1 MNLNQS
7 TSRRARARVYRP
19 LAEPLE
25 DRKLLATLLALSDA
39 NTLVR
44 FESTTLAPSGA
55 PVPITGVPAG
65 EQVRAIDVRPRN
77 GSLYAVTTSQAGTQT
92 VGRLY
97 VISLNT
103 TGATAQRVNASANFI
118 VNSDQIGIDFNPMS
132 DRLRVITGGSDL
144 SIVVNP
150 ETGSAVQYD
159 PTLTFA
165 ATYTPPP
172 LPGSTPDITAI
183 AYRNNVDGA
192 TSTTLFGY
200 EYNENDLVTIGIVT
214 GVVTKAGDSG
224 EIAAPGNS
232 ALTGLDIEGTS
243 TTAFAAL
250 QLPVPGSTNRLLS
263 IDLATGDATDLG
275 AIPMPVGTFV
285 RDLAVAPVPRVQ
297 FEFADYQFDE
307 NVGTATGQVRRTGDL
322 TGPVMVTFQ
331 TTATGTAT
339 PGTDFIA
346 TTTTLAF
353 TDGQEFATF
362 SVSIT
367 DDAQAESVETIG
379 VALTGPSTGS
389 TLGTQST
396 ATLTIRA
403 NDPDSTAPTVET
415 VRAVI
420 AGRRR
425 NRRIESILVTFS
437 ERINGDRAENLA
449 NYVIRQA
456 GFFRRSPFTNFGIAS
471 ADYNESTRTVTLI
484 PAGFIRVNRASQ
496 LVIRGTAPDGIADL
510 GGNFL
515 AGGDVTRRLI

>member
-1 MNLNQS
+1 MHLNQS
-7 TSRRARARVYRP
+7 NSRRGRARVYRP

-25 DRKLLATLLALSDA
+25 DRRLLATLLALSDA

-44 FESTTLAPSGA
+44 FDSITLAPSGS
-55 PVPITGVPAG
+55 PVPITGIQAG

-77 GSLYAVTTSQAGTQT
+77 GSLYAVTTGQVGTQT

-97 VISLNT
+97 VISLST

-172 LPGSTPDITAI
+172 PLGSTPDITAI

-214 GVVTKAGDSG
+214 GVVTKVG
-224 EIAAPGNS
+224 ESTVTAAPGSS
-232 ALTGLDIEGTS
+232 ALTGLDIEGDS

-250 QLPVPGSTNRLLS
+250 QLTGTNALLS
-263 IDLATGDATDLG
+263 INLDSGAAVNLG
-275 AIPMPVGTFV
+275 AIPMPTGTLV

-297 FEFADYQFDE
+297 FELANYEFDE

-322 TGPVMVTFQ
+322 TGPVTVTFQ

-339 PGTDFIA
+339 PGTDFTA
-346 TTTTLAF
+346 TTTILAF
-353 TDGQEFATF
+353 ADGQEFATF
-362 SVSIT
+362 SVSIN

-389 TLGTQST
+389 TLGSQST

-403 NDPDSTAPTVET
+403 NDPDTTAPTVES
-415 VRAVI
+415 VRAVV

-437 ERINGDRAENLA
+437 ERINPDRAENLA
-449 NYVIRQA
+449 NYLIRLS
-456 GFFRRSPFTNFGIAS
+456 GRFRRSPFTNFGIAS